1 MLRKIC
7 FLTIPRTI
15 APEENCASL
24 KKKKKNRLLGEKN
37 SVNNL
42 PHAISPELQMGEMWN
57 KVCLMTSSFRHCF
70 ILA

>member
-1 MLRKIC
+1 M
-7 FLTIPRTI
+7 
-15 APEENCASL
+15 
-24 KKKKKNRLLGEKN
+24 GEKN